1 MATVAIVG
9 GHLLTMAGDGVG
21 FVEDGVVVIE
31 DRRIVAVGPR
41 STTAAVNGADRVI
54 DATGCIVMPG
64 LIDAH
69 LHSAA
74 TTGRGWAQEVA
85 TWMASAYGPL
95 MRHAIEADAHL
106 WTKLALVEGVSNGT
120 TTFGDYEFPMT
131 DLLRSHDEVGS
142 RAVVCEGVTE
152 LNWNNREQ
160 WLAAGWKPGDP
171 IPLDR
176 ATGEETLRRELELYD
191 AWHGRDEGRIR
202 VIFGPHAADFL
213 STEMLLRVQVEARK
227 RGARL
232 HLHVAQDGRENR
244 ATLERY
250 GLRAIPYLDSIG
262 LLAPD
267 LIAVH
272 LSTATP
278 DEVRLVAERGAT
290 MVCCANSIGIIDG
303 VMPPA
308 ALFAEA
314 GGVFALGSDQSAG
327 NNSHNVFSEMR
338 ATAMYAKI
346 VAGSP
351 LPMPAWQV
359 LRAATIGGATAL
371 GIQDVVGS
379 LEVGKEAD
387 LIILDATRPPLS
399 PVLLQPARNIVPNL
413 VYAETGRN
421 VKLTMVA
428 GRVIYQ
434 DGTFTRFD
442 ERAFAAEVV
451 AAGARFQDLVAA
463 DATVASLPIVELSRT
478 GKH

>member
-1 MATVAIVG
+1 MVSQAIVG
-9 GHLLTMAGDGVG
+9 GHLLTMSGEGVG

-31 DRRIVAVGPR
+31 GRHIVAVGER
-41 STTAAVNGADRVI
+41 GAVPGVDIVDEII
-54 DATGCIVMPG
+54 DARGCIVMPG

-95 MRHAIEADAHL
+95 MRHVIEADAHL

-120 TTFGDYEFPMT
+120 TCFGDYEFPMT
-131 DLLRSHDEVGS
+131 DLLRSHEEVGS

-152 LNWNNREQ
+152 LNWNNREL

-176 ATGEETLRRELELYD
+176 AMGEETLRRELELFD
-191 AWHGRDEGRIR
+191 TWHGRDEGRLR

-213 STEMLLRVQVEARK
+213 STEMLLQVQAETRK

-232 HLHVAQDGRENR
+232 HLHVAQDDRENR

-250 GLRAIPYLDSIG
+250 GVRAIPYLDRIG

-290 MVCCANSIGIIDG
+290 MICCANSIGIIDG

-308 ALFAEA
+308 ALFAES
-314 GGVFALGSDQSAG
+314 GGIFALGSDQSAG
-327 NNSHNVFSEMR
+327 NNSHNMFSEMR
-338 ATAMYAKI
+338 ATAMFSKI

-351 LPMPAWQV
+351 LPMPAWPV
-359 LRAATIGGATAL
+359 LRAATMGGATAL
-371 GIQDVVGS
+371 GIADVVGS

-387 LIILDATRPPLS
+387 IILVDATRPPMA
-399 PVLLQPARNIVPNL
+399 PVLLRPARNIVPNL

-421 VKLTMVA
+421 VRMTMVA
-428 GRVIYQ
+428 GKVIYR
-434 DGTFTRFD
+434 GGEFARFD
-442 ERAFAAEVV
+442 ERAFAQDVEV
-451 AAGARFQDLVAA
+451 ASARFQDLVAQ
-463 DATVASLPIVELSRT
+463 DAGVTSLPIVELSRS